1 MSLYAKDNQKIFLPL
16 EAGTHAGRIC
26 AVTHIG
32 TITDNIKGKDVV
44 RNRMYFTF
52 EIPEA
57 LKEDGTPFTV
67 GQEFTLSMNSRGNL
81 LPFLESMLGKKF
93 TVEDSKEY
101 DVQSLIGQTAL
112 VNVVHSTPTAEGVV
126 YANIKSVS
134 PLPKSMKCAEKITEP
149 FLFDYDDN
157 FSSQYVFSLHEKSG
171 MYKKISRSEE
181 WLAKGL
187 VRPDSVE
194 ELAKDLT
201 EDKDVPP
208 FD

>member
-1 MSLYAKDNQKIFLPL
+1 MSLIAKDNQKTFLPL

-26 AVTHIG
+26 GVTHIG
-32 TITDNIKGKDVV
+32 TITDNIKGQEVV

-52 EIPEA
+52 EVPGS
-57 LKEDGTPFTV
+57 LKEDGKPFTI

-93 TVEDSKEY
+93 SAEESKEY

-112 VNVVHSTPTAEGVV
+112 VNVVHSAPTAEGVV

-134 PLPKSMKCAEKITEP
+134 PLPKEMKCAKAVLET

-157 FSSQYVFSLHEKSG
+157 FNAEYVFGLHEKSG
-171 MYKKISRSEE
+171 MYKKISRSVE
-181 WLAKGL
+181 WLEKGL
-187 VRPDSVE
+187 ARPDSAE
-194 ELAKDLT
+194 ALAKDLKVY
-201 EDKDVPP
+201 DDVPP